1 MAISVRKQ
9 IAQNKR
15 NTILIMLV
23 FVAIISLIGWAIA
36 AISKN
41 PSVLIT
47 FMVVSALYALFQYSF
62 SDKLA
67 LMGTGAKET
76 TEEDQP
82 RLYKIV
88 KKLAEDAKLPMPRVY
103 IINDSAPNAFATGR
117 DPQHSSVAATTGLLE
132 VMDDDELRAV
142 MGHEMSHVKN
152 YDIRV
157 SMITFGLVVLV
168 GFISDFGLRV
178 LWYSDRDEEE
188 NSPVGMLLILITIIL
203 SPIVA
208 TLVQLAV
215 SRQRE
220 YLADASSANL
230 TGDPQSMINAL
241 RKLDTHARPMHQQ
254 NVATEAMFIANPL
267 KKSVLSRL
275 FSTHPPIESRIERLE
290 NVQK

>member
-47 FMVVSALYALFQYSF
+47 FMVVSALYALFQYFF

-220 YLADASSANL
+220 YLADASSASL
-230 TGDPQSMINAL
+230 TGDPQSMIDAL